1 MIVRIVINN
10 KGDERRAQRKQLYQ
24 SQGFEPQTRRRQQT

>member
-10 KGDERRAQRKQLYQ
+10 W
-24 SQGFEPQTRRRQQT
+24 S